1 MLLCGC
7 FVSFLTHFKL
17 FFSSLAVLITF
28 CKWLNTQNP
37 EIEIRFHK
45 KTRRF
50 GLRLTTRIL
59 LVDLLVVWSDR
70 ILHYFTFCTTLEIQY
85 TNSINL
91 VRVTCSRKK
100 RVLVVLLE
108 FDSIYASIYQANN
121 IIFFWFIILFYIN
134 SDILGIDFLQLF
146 LHIYNFGHFCILASC
161 IFVDCVG
168 CSWAPSLKIIT
179 KTLTLVGVVSMLHQA
194 VWFHL
199 LDSFLKCPTD
209 CDRSSCDS
217 FPLNVL

>member
-1 MLLCGC
+1 MTCISYAQFVLNIFLKIMTKVAQNQLFNLLSVAYRGRSC
-7 FVSFLTHFKL
+7 FFVAVFSHIYPISNY
-17 FFSSLAVLITF
+17 FSSLAVLITF

-121 IIFFWFIILFYIN
+121 I
-134 SDILGIDFLQLF
+134 
-146 LHIYNFGHFCILASC
+146 
-161 IFVDCVG
+161 
-168 CSWAPSLKIIT
+168 
-179 KTLTLVGVVSMLHQA
+179 
-194 VWFHL
+194 
-199 LDSFLKCPTD
+199 
-209 CDRSSCDS
+209 
-217 FPLNVL
+217 VL

>member
-1 MLLCGC
+1 MVLTLYGVNRSEDREYFIIKSSYVAWNIHKLCWIFFVKLWRKLLKTRC
-7 FVSFLTHFKL
+7 LTYYQLHTVVDHGSLWLLWSKL
-17 FFSSLAVLITF
+17 TPFQIIFTSLAVLITF

-70 ILHYFTFCTTLEIQY
+70 ILHYFTFCTTLEVQY

-91 VRVTCSRKK
+91 GQVWLPVPEK
-100 RVLVVLLE
+100 RVSVWLLE

-121 IIFFWFIILFYIN
+121 I
-134 SDILGIDFLQLF
+134 
-146 LHIYNFGHFCILASC
+146 
-161 IFVDCVG
+161 V
-168 CSWAPSLKIIT
+168 
-179 KTLTLVGVVSMLHQA
+179 
-194 VWFHL
+194 
-199 LDSFLKCPTD
+199 
-209 CDRSSCDS
+209 
-217 FPLNVL
+217 